1 MYKYLGHCINDEL
14 SDDDD
19 MTRQRN
25 KIYAQG
31 NALIR
36 KFYMC
41 TENVKI
47 ALFKSY
53 CTTLYTST
61 LWCKYRRESL
71 RKLCVAYNNIFRKL
85 THQARDCS
93 ASQMFVSRQLPT
105 CKMLIRRNVYGFMLN
120 VQKSSNLILNSIVHC
135 DIIIVYHI
143 SSVETL
149 ETAIVYTP
157 VLVGNHIQTPHC
169 EAFIVIWM

>member
-1 MYKYLGHCINDEL
+1 
-14 SDDDD
+14 
-19 MTRQRN
+19 
-25 KIYAQG
+25 
-31 NALIR
+31 
-36 KFYMC
+36 MC
-41 TENVKI
+41 TENVTI

-53 CTTLYTST
+53 CTTLCTSRPT

-120 VQKSSNLILNSIVHC
+120 VQKSNNLILNSTVHC
-135 DIIIVYHI
+135 DYIVHI

-149 ETAIVYTP
+149 ETAIVYGT
-157 VLVGNHIQTPHC
+157 
-169 EAFIVIWM
+169 FS

>member
-1 MYKYLGHCINDEL
+1 
-14 SDDDD
+14 

-71 RKLCVAYNNIFRKL
+71 RKLCVAYKNIFRKL

-120 VQKSSNLILNSIVHC
+120 VQKSNNLILNSIVHC
-135 DIIIVYHI
+135 DILFTSPLWKHWRLLF
-143 SSVETL
+143 TH
-149 ETAIVYTP
+149 

-169 EAFIVIWM
+169 GVFVLYNFILIIFMDVIYPQ

>member
-1 MYKYLGHCINDEL
+1 
-14 SDDDD
+14 
-19 MTRQRN
+19 
-25 KIYAQG
+25 
-31 NALIR
+31 
-36 KFYMC
+36 MC

-93 ASQMFVSRQLPT
+93 ASQMFVSRQLRT

-120 VQKSSNLILNSIVHC
+120 VQKSNNLILNSIVHC
-135 DIIIVYHI
+135 DILFTSPLWKHGR
-143 SSVETL
+143 L
-149 ETAIVYTP
+149 LLYTP

-169 EAFIVIWM
+169 GVFVLYNVLVIIFMDVIYPQ